1 MKIKGMISKRLILH
15 KKEHD
20 TTETFRTNRYTRY
33 EKIIKTI
40 NRYNRG
46 INNDKQRSNQ
56 SN

>member
-1 MKIKGMISKRLILH
+1 MISKRLILH

-33 EKIIKTI
+33 EKIIETI

-46 INNDKQRSNQ
+46 TNNDKQRSN
-56 SN
+56 